1 MKKCNKCGIE
11 KLLNG
16 FNKNQANKDKL
27 SYKCKECDKKQSKG
41 YKETNP
47 NYMKG
52 WHEIN
57 PNYNINYYQDN
68 SNYFKEKNK
77 EYREKNS
84 ECWVEY
90 WKEYN
95 KKYKENNP
103 NYCKEYKQ
111 TRRKN
116 DPIYKLQEGIRS
128 NISNSFKRACSG
140 KYSKRAKTIEMLG
153 CEFEYFIQHIQSQ
166 FTEGMTLENYGKW
179 HLDHIIPISS
189 AKTEDEII
197 KLNHYT
203 NFQPLWWWENIKK
216 GDKFLI

>member
-41 YKETNP
+41 YKENNP
-47 NYMKG
+47 NYMKE

-57 PNYNINYYQDN
+57 PNYNMNYYQN
-68 SNYFKEKNK
+68 NFNYFKEKNK

-103 NYCKEYKQ
+103 NYCKEYKK
-111 TRRKN
+111 TRRGN
-116 DPIYKLQEGIRS
+116 DPVYKLQEGIRS
-128 NISNSFKRACSG
+128 NISNSFKRACNG
-140 KYSKRAKTIEMLG
+140 KYSKTSKTIEMLG
-153 CEFEYFIQHIQSQ
+153 CDFEYFIQYIQSQ
-166 FTEGMTLENYGKW
+166 FTEGMNLFNYGEW
-179 HLDHIIPISS
+179 ELDHKIPISS
-189 AKTEDEII
+189 AKTEEDVIR
-197 KLNHYT
+197 LNHHT

-216 GDKFLI
+216 GDKFL